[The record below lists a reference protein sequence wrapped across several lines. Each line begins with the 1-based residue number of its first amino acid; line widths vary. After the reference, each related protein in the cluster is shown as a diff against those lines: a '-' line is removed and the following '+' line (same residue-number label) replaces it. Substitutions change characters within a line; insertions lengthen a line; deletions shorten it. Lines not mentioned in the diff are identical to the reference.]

1 MKIFFSD
8 IDGTFVQNQQ
18 IPPENLEAV
27 RKIEAAGHRFVFV
40 TGRGEMDTQRTL
52 ADGNFDCDYIF
63 GNGAGYKLMGETPVL
78 QHIIPRSDYDRFE
91 EILKGNNAFYYIHT
105 NEGIVMQHMDQIM
118 HHFDYLGEVY
128 RERFGEDRV
137 EMWENRKIH
146 FRERAHFVDDP
157 FAYLREN
164 EHVKAIK
171 FELLN
176 GEDDIRERVA
186 AEATAEGYFAFN
198 SVLINL
204 EVVPPNTT
212 KANGIKEYL
221 RLFPDAEITYGF
233 GDAMND
239 YDMYEVVD
247 VGVAVAN
254 AFDAIKEIA
263 DVVLE
268 GEEMGSYILREL
280 L

>member
-1 MKIFFSD
+1 
-8 IDGTFVQNQQ
+8 
-18 IPPENLEAV
+18 
-27 RKIEAAGHRFVFV
+27 
-40 TGRGEMDTQRTL
+40 
-52 ADGNFDCDYIF
+52 
-63 GNGAGYKLMGETPVL
+63 
-78 QHIIPRSDYDRFE
+78 
-91 EILKGNNAFYYIHT
+91 
-105 NEGIVMQHMDQIM
+105 
-118 HHFDYLGEVY
+118 
-128 RERFGEDRV
+128 
-137 EMWENRKIH
+137 MWENRKIH